1 MSKWQLTPT
10 TCAPDHD
17 DDQNDSDDA
26 DDDDDEHND
35 DDDDDDL
42 NDDLNDDGD
51 DDKTAKRILNGEH
64 GTESAHYWVCQ
75 VAGSAH
81 GTPHSPTLA
90 TKPP

>member
-1 MSKWQLTPT
+1 MI
-10 TCAPDHD
+10 CD
-17 DDQNDSDDA
+17 DD
-26 DDDDDEHND
+26 ND
-35 DDDDDDL
+35 DDDDGDDD
-42 NDDLNDDGD
+42 NDDDDDGD
-51 DDKTAKRILNGEH
+51 DDNNDDDDGDDDNTAKRILNGEH